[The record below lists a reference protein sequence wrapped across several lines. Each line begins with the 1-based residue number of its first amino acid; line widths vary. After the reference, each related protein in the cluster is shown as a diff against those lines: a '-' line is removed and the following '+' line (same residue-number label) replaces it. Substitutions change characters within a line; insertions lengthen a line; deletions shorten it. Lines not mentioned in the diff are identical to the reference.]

1 MNTKR
6 DAKNKGKGVWR
17 DVRAVS
23 PVVAVLIL
31 IIVAVIGAV
40 AIGGIET
47 ELIKRGEAEADFS
60 EIGVKTIK
68 LVGEPGVEPLMRGI
82 EGASVAEGKSIIK
95 AFEAEHPKIA
105 VDFTRESS
113 GFAMYALSEGVSDLG
128 IGRRF
133 PTDAELTAYQN
144 LKSTVVGKAPI
155 AVIVHNESGDFRY
168 AYTGIGELDERF
180 ISSLGGPDAAVVYPT
195 ENTENGGI
203 KPVGEVYGTSIQGMF
218 SLYLMRGPEPM
229 AWAEAEPEEKL
240 ELNKAIDANPDNYVI
255 VNTQEEAV
263 AKVAENSG
271 YIGFVNY
278 GVACDAIDRGEPI
291 VIVALDG
298 QTEAVGPEGTM
309 VGTGDDGIDETD
321 TTAARRNIG
330 MNDDYVTGFGGPM
343 FTPIIVFSN
352 GDPDPT
358 EQELINFMLSSEG
371 VEIQRAHGFLAGEDI
386 AVTATSTFNTA

>member
-82 EGASVAEGKSIIK
+82 EGASVAEGKSILK

-218 SLYLMRGPEPM
+218 SLYLMSGPEPM
-229 AWAEAEPEEKL
+229 AWAEEPEEKL

-255 VNTQEEAV
+255 VDTQEEAV
-263 AKVAENSG
+263 AKVAENVG

-298 QTEAVGPEGTM
+298 QTEAVGPEGTTEGPGEGE
-309 VGTGDDGIDETD
+309 VDETD
-321 TTAARRNIG
+321 TAEARRNIG
-330 MNDDYVTGFGGPM
+330 MNNDYVTGFGGPM

>member
-1 MNTKR
+1 
-6 DAKNKGKGVWR
+6 
-17 DVRAVS
+17 
-23 PVVAVLIL
+23 
-31 IIVAVIGAV
+31 
-40 AIGGIET
+40 
-47 ELIKRGEAEADFS
+47 
-60 EIGVKTIK
+60 
-68 LVGEPGVEPLMRGI
+68 
-82 EGASVAEGKSIIK
+82 
-95 AFEAEHPKIA
+95 
-105 VDFTRESS
+105 
-113 GFAMYALSEGVSDLG
+113 
-128 IGRRF
+128 
-133 PTDAELTAYQN
+133 
-144 LKSTVVGKAPI
+144 
-155 AVIVHNESGDFRY
+155 
-168 AYTGIGELDERF
+168 
-180 ISSLGGPDAAVVYPT
+180 
-195 ENTENGGI
+195 
-203 KPVGEVYGTSIQGMF
+203 
-218 SLYLMRGPEPM
+218 M

-255 VNTQEEAV
+255 VDTQEEAV

-321 TTAARRNIG
+321 TTVARRNIG

-371 VEIQRAHGFLAGEDI
+371 VEIQRAHGFLTGEDI